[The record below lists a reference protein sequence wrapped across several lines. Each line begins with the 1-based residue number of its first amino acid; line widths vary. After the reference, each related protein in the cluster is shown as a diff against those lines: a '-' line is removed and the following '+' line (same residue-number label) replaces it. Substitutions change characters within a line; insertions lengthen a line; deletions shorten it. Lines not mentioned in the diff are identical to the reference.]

1 MQLEHLKL
9 SFYGETND
17 IGMQKNIGL
26 GTTLVDLMCIEKSE
40 EDEAEEHHFVE
51 AQIVQ
56 KVGREENIVVKEEQ
70 LSTKVQ
76 LKV

>member
-26 GTTLVDLMCIEKSE
+26 GTTLV
-40 EDEAEEHHFVE
+40 EAEEHHFVE

>member
-26 GTTLVDLMCIEKSE
+26 GTTLV
-40 EDEAEEHHFVE
+40 EAEEHHFVE
-51 AQIVQ
+51 A
-56 KVGREENIVVKEEQ
+56 
-70 LSTKVQ
+70 
-76 LKV
+76 